1 MTPPYVHHY
10 GAADGPPVLALHGI
24 KGHGARW
31 RRIAETSLYDF
42 SVIAPDLRGH
52 GRSDHAPPWNTDAH
66 VADIL
71 SVLDARDL
79 DRVDL
84 LAHSYGGLIALR
96 LAHVAPERV
105 GRMILL
111 DPSVGLPA
119 RQMHDQARRT
129 LSPGFFT
136 GPEQACAER
145 RSAWP
150 AASAAAV
157 EEEVAEHLVQRGDGR
172 WQWRF
177 EPAAVVTACS
187 EMAGPAV
194 TPPAAVPTLLVIARR
209 SGFVSPE
216 YLRACRAV
224 LGERLTVAELD
235 AGHMLYLERPEETG
249 EQIRRFLRGRAAH
262 DAA

>member
-1 MTPPYVHHY
+1 MTALYVRHY
-10 GAADGPPVLALHGI
+10 GAAEGPALLALHGI
-24 KGHGARW
+24 RGHGARW
-31 RRIAETSLYDF
+31 QRIAETSLYDF

-52 GRSDHAPPWNTDAH
+52 GRSDHAPPWNTEAH
-66 VADIL
+66 VADML
-71 SVLDARDL
+71 AVLDAHHL

-96 LAHVAPERV
+96 LAHAAPERV
-105 GRMILL
+105 GRIVLL
-111 DPSVGLPA
+111 DPSVSLPA
-119 RQMHDQARRT
+119 GRMHDQARRT
-129 LSPGFFT
+129 LSSGFFAD
-136 GPEQACAER
+136 PEQARAER

-157 EEEVAEHLVQRGDGR
+157 EEEVAEHLVRRGDGR

-194 TPPAAVPTLLVIARR
+194 TPPATVPTLLVIAGR
-209 SGFVSPE
+209 SGFVSAE
-216 YLRACRAV
+216 YVRACRAT

-249 EQIRRFLRGRAAH
+249 ELIRRFLT
-262 DAA
+262 

>member
-1 MTPPYVHHY
+1 MTMPYVRHY
-10 GAADGPPVLALHGI
+10 GAADGPALLALHGI

-31 RRIAETSLYDF
+31 RRIAETSLRDF

-52 GRSDHAPPWNTDAH
+52 GRSDHAPPWNTEGH
-66 VADIL
+66 VADML
-71 SVLDARDL
+71 AVLDARHL

-96 LAHVAPERV
+96 LAHAAPERV
-105 GRMILL
+105 GRIVLL

-119 RQMHDQARRT
+119 AEMHDMARRA
-129 LSPGFFT
+129 LGSGSGSFSD
-136 GPEQACAER
+136 PEQARAER

-157 EEEVAEHLVQRGDGR
+157 EEEVAEHLVRGSDGR
-172 WQWRF
+172 WHWRF

-187 EMAGPAV
+187 EMAGPPV
-194 TPPAAVPTLLVIARR
+194 TPPAAVPTLLVTARR
-209 SGFVSPE
+209 SGFVSQE
-216 YLRACRAV
+216 YVRACRAT

-235 AGHMLYLERPEETG
+235 AGHMLYLECPEETG
-249 EQIRRFLRGRAAH
+249 ELTRRFLA
-262 DAA
+262 